1 MPASCPLPF
10 ETRLWRRHWGLPAR
24 LGLTLLWA
32 MGAHSAWAL
41 GLVCSNDGQRAPA
54 ALWERF
60 MDADCSA
67 CWTAAEAPQ
76 PPGAVALDWVIP
88 SAKGDEAPLSAVALS
103 EAADRWQALGLVLS
117 AAGQK
122 ATHLSRRHAKH
133 AVRVVQ
139 GSPVNGYLGAT
150 LNYRPP
156 SQRPYT
162 AWMLLVEQLPAGTE
176 GSLVPR
182 QLVRAALEMRPASQ
196 GGRVQGLSETRAFLL
211 PPGAQPERLRV
222 LAWVQDGQSR
232 LLALAQTHCPAG

>member
-1 MPASCPLPF
+1 MPESCRLPF
-10 ETRLWRRHWGLPAR
+10 VTRLLRKRWGLPAR
-24 LGLTLLWA
+24 LGLALLWA
-32 MGAHSAWAL
+32 MSAQAAWAQ
-41 GLVCSNDGQRAPA
+41 GLVCSNDGQAAPS

-60 MDADCSA
+60 INADCLA
-67 CWTAAEAPQ
+67 CWGAAEAPE
-76 PPGAVALDWVIP
+76 PPGAVVLDWVIP

-103 EAADRWQALGLVLS
+103 EAADRWQALGLAGS
-117 AAGQK
+117 AAGQN
-122 ATHLSRRHAKH
+122 AAHLSRRHARH

-139 GSPVNGYLGAT
+139 GVPVNGYLGAT
-150 LNYRPP
+150 LSYRPP
-156 SQRPYT
+156 SNRPYT

-182 QLVRAALEMRPASQ
+182 QLVRAALEIRPASQ
-196 GGRVQGLSETRAFLL
+196 GGRVQGLSDTRAFLL